1 MKNILQPSPRQ
12 INLSQILTILQ
23 IGIFTALLFYC
34 SIIISQIHFIKDKPL
49 GIITD
54 QVLRIS
60 WLDNSSNYQALKEE
74 LLKHPDIL
82 YVCNGINI
90 PDPGTPLTERIHF
103 PSESEKYV
111 DVVCMYG
118 DEDFTNIYN
127 IPIIKNQE
135 FTPIEF
141 NPTPE
146 NNYSSTTDV
155 WVNKKFVE
163 TFKLDH
169 PLGTILNQQR
179 SVHYR
184 ITGVT
189 EDYHTQSLHYPIRPT
204 MILPPSTYWLL
215 IRYQP
220 GKRQEVLEYL
230 QELHRSRNPEGIFEY
245 QEYNYSDL
253 YQKDMAFMELVILF
267 SLIAILIGG
276 MGIFAFAIFM
286 VESKTREIALRKVN
300 GASERQIMLLFNRQF
315 MTKVLVACVIGLP
328 IAYYASRKWL
338 ENYAY
343 RIEIQPWIF
352 VLTIVISLCIVLL
365 VTNWQI
371 RKASRNNPIDT
382 LKIE

>member
-1 MKNILQPSPRQ
+1 M
-12 INLSQILTILQ
+12 
-23 IGIFTALLFYC
+23 
-34 SIIISQIHFIKDKPL
+34 
-49 GIITD
+49 
-54 QVLRIS
+54 
-60 WLDNSSNYQALKEE
+60 
-74 LLKHPDIL
+74 
-82 YVCNGINI
+82 
-90 PDPGTPLTERIHF
+90 
-103 PSESEKYV
+103 
-111 DVVCMYG
+111 DVIEVHG
-118 DEDFTNIYN
+118 DEDFTRIYK
-127 IPIIKNQE
+127 IPVIESRE
-135 FTPIEF
+135 FSPIEN
-141 NPTPE
+141 NPSPE
-146 NNYSSTTDV
+146 NNYDYTRDV

-169 PLGTILNQQR
+169 PIGFIMNRQH
-179 SVHYR
+179 SMKYR

-189 EDYHTQSLHYPIRPT
+189 EDYHVQSLHFPICPI
-204 MILPPSTYWLL
+204 MISNLTVPSLL
-215 IRYQP
+215 VRYQP
-220 GKRQEVLEYL
+220 GRRQEVLEYL
-230 QELHRSRNPEGIFEY
+230 QKLHQERIPEGIFEY
-245 QEYNYSDL
+245 SEYTYSDL

-382 LKIE
+382 LKTE

>member
-1 MKNILQPSPRQ
+1 M
-12 INLSQILTILQ
+12 
-23 IGIFTALLFYC
+23 
-34 SIIISQIHFIKDKPL
+34 
-49 GIITD
+49 
-54 QVLRIS
+54 
-60 WLDNSSNYQALKEE
+60 
-74 LLKHPDIL
+74 
-82 YVCNGINI
+82 
-90 PDPGTPLTERIHF
+90 
-103 PSESEKYV
+103 
-111 DVVCMYG
+111 
-118 DEDFTNIYN
+118 
-127 IPIIKNQE
+127 
-135 FTPIEF
+135 
-141 NPTPE
+141 
-146 NNYSSTTDV
+146 

-169 PLGTILNQQR
+169 PLGMILNQQH

-189 EDYHTQSLHYPIRPT
+189 EDYHTQSFHYPVRPT
-204 MILPPSTYWLL
+204 MILPPSSYLLL

-220 GKRQEVLEYL
+220 GKRQEILEYL
-230 QELHRSRNPEGIFEY
+230 QDLYLSRNPEYIFECK
-245 QEYNYSDL
+245 EYNYSDL

-328 IAYYASRKWL
+328 MAYYASRKWL

-343 RIEIQPWIF
+343 RIEIQSWIF

-371 RKASRNNPIDT
+371 RQASRKNPIDT
-382 LKIE
+382 LKTE